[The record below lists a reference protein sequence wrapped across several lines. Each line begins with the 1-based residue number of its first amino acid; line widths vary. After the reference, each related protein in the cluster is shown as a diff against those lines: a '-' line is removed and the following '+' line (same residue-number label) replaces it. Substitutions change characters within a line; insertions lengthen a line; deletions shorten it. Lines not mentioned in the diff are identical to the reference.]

1 MCLCGFGK
9 SGTQGVEHSSVLMAG
24 SLFFFLGGGGA
35 FVCNV
40 DAMGSVFNGC
50 MLCMMG
56 LESLS

>member
-1 MCLCGFGK
+1 MCLCGFGR

-24 SLFFFLGGGGA
+24 SLWFFFEGGA

-50 MLCMMG
+50 MLCMLG